1 MIYPDSRYRFS
12 QGRGNRRKARGRLLG
27 AVLIVAVLGAGGY
40 FILRNG
46 LPFTRSQKQAAP
58 ARVDLASLWNS
69 QRYTEL
75 IKAAD
80 DELNNNPM
88 DGTALV
94 FDGFSSFYAGIT
106 QVALD
111 DKLQYIEKS
120 ISALRRALLLAHP
133 PYVAQIHYVLG
144 KAYYQKGQYFTD
156 LAIKHLKIALDMGY
170 KPDDIYEYLGL
181 SYNRLGLFKDGVDW
195 FLKAVRQNPTKDV
208 LYLTIAQTYF
218 QMGDSGQA
226 TQYVDRA
233 ISASSDDFLVQKAM
247 FLLGDIYR
255 KEGNLAA
262 AEREYQKIVS
272 SNPQSSDGHFYLG
285 ETYSAMG
292 DRARARAEWR
302 EALRIDPNNEA
313 AYNRLRGK

>member
-12 QGRGNRRKARGRLLG
+12 QGRGNRRKARSRLLG
-27 AVLIVAVLGAGGY
+27 ALLFLIVLGVGGY
-40 FILRNG
+40 FVLRNG
-46 LPFTRSQKQAAP
+46 VPFTGSQKQPAP

-69 QRYTEL
+69 QRYAEL

-144 KAYYQKGQYFTD
+144 KAYYQKGLYFTD
-156 LAIKHLKIALDMGY
+156 LAIKHLKTALDMGY
-170 KPDDIYEYLGL
+170 KADDIYEYLGL
-181 SYNRLGLFKDGVDW
+181 SYNRLGLYKEGVDW
-195 FLKAVRQNPTKDV
+195 FLKAVSQNPKDV
-208 LYLTIAQTYF
+208 LFLTIAQTYF
-218 QMGDSGQA
+218 KMGDSRQA
-226 TQYVDRA
+226 TDYVDKA

-247 FLLGDIYR
+247 FLLGEIYR
-255 KEGNLAA
+255 KEGNLDA
-262 AEREYQKIVS
+262 AEREYQKIIA

-285 ETYSAMG
+285 ETYLAMG

>member
-12 QGRGNRRKARGRLLG
+12 QGRGNRRKARSRLLG
-27 AVLIVAVLGAGGY
+27 AMLIVAMLGAGGY

-46 LPFTRSQKQAAP
+46 IPFTGSPKRTAP
-58 ARVDLASLWNS
+58 AKVDLASLWNS
-69 QRYTEL
+69 QRYAEL

-80 DELNNNPM
+80 NELNDNPM

-94 FDGFSSFYAGIT
+94 FDGFSSFYVGIT

-133 PYVAQIHYVLG
+133 PYAAQIHYVLG

-156 LAIKHLKIALDMGY
+156 LAIKHLKTALAMGY
-170 KPDDIYEYLGL
+170 KASDIYEYLGL
-181 SYNRLGLFKDGVDW
+181 SYNRLELYHDGVDW
-195 FLKAVRQNPTKDV
+195 FLKAVSQNPKDV

-218 QMGDSGQA
+218 QMGDSRLA

-262 AEREYQKIVS
+262 AEREYQKIIS

-285 ETYSAMG
+285 ETYSAMN